1 MNAVELFD
9 SHCHLDSDSFDAD
22 RDEVL
27 RRAAAAGVTRLVTIG
42 ASDGLASSKRAIDLA
57 TTHPN
62 VWATVGVHPH
72 DGDLVDGFAE
82 LEERAAHPRVVAIGE
97 TGLDFHYSFAT
108 PSNQARWFRW
118 QVALARNLK
127 KPLVIHCRNAAEE
140 CLAILKEENAAE
152 VGGVFH
158 CFSETAEYYRRIADL
173 NFIVSFP
180 GILTFKKSQVLRD
193 AAREIPL
200 QHTLLETDAP
210 FLAPEP
216 YRGKRC
222 ESAQMVETA
231 KVLATIHQV
240 PFETIAAQT
249 TANALRF
256 FSIPNR

>member
-1 MNAVELFD
+1 VELFD
-9 SHCHLDSDSFDAD
+9 SHCHLDSDAFDAD
-22 RDEVL
+22 REEVI
-27 RRAAAAGVTRLVTIG
+27 RRAQAAGVTRLVTIG
-42 ASDGLASSKRAIDLA
+42 ASDGLASSARAIELA
-57 TTHPN
+57 SRYPN

-72 DGDLVDGFAE
+72 DADLADGLE
-82 LEERAAHPRVVAIGE
+82 LLEERASHPRVLAIGE

-108 PSNQARWFRW
+108 VENQRRWFRA
-118 QVALARNLK
+118 QIALARKLA

-140 CLAILKEENAAE
+140 CLEILTQEGAAA

-158 CFSETAEYYRRIADL
+158 CFSETAEYYRKIAQL
-173 NFIVSFP
+173 NFVVSFP
-180 GILTFKKSQVLRD
+180 GILTFKKSQALRD

-200 QHTLLETDAP
+200 DKVLLETDAP

-231 KVLATIHQV
+231 KVLALVHQV
-240 PFETIAAQT
+240 SVETIAATT

-256 FSIPNR
+256 FGLTPEAK